1 MNNILTRVFDETL
14 QREGRTISTVTSGES
29 FECFFRRNND
39 NTNSKDTMI
48 MYYRCGSPVNAGT
61 LLSYAGNTYIALNK
75 ETAENDVYF
84 KSAIIKT
91 NGTINTHSLTVNGL
105 AFYGEGVNNAMSTDG
120 TNISIISGN
129 LEVLTEDN
137 AASRA
142 LQVDDLFNE
151 WGRTWKIDNLYFVD
165 GICHVIVEVNAD
177 VTPTYEYELTLSSLT
192 SYNVKPGDTDT
203 LTYTAICNDD
213 EVDNPDV
220 NFTSSNEEVAKIDN
234 NGNITY
240 LADGEVFFSA
250 IWIDK
255 ATAQT
260 DTVTVVTE
268 AVSDE
273 AAIFV
278 TPIEEI
284 FEGFEETLTFYA
296 TKGGVK
302 DESIPVSFKVE
313 NISDVTTNYNT
324 YLKKITYTDNGDGT
338 VTLLVD
344 GSVMLG
350 KTFDFVAYNEEL
362 GIENR
367 QTIKII
373 SFF

>member
-1 MNNILTRVFDETL
+1 MNDVLTRVFDETI

-165 GICHVIVEVNAD
+165 GICHVIVEVYAD
-177 VTPTYEYELTLSSLT
+177 VTPTYEYELTLSSLS

-203 LTYTAICNDD
+203 LTYIAICNGD
-213 EVDNPDV
+213 EVANPDV
-220 NFTSSNEEVAKIDN
+220 NFTSSNEEVATIDN
-234 NGNITY
+234 NGSITY
-240 LADGEVFFSA
+240 LADGEVFFSVV
-250 IWIDK
+250 WIDK

-273 AAIFV
+273 VAIFV

-302 DESIPVSFKVE
+302 DESISVSFKVE

>member
-1 MNNILTRVFDETL
+1 MNDVLTRVFDETM

-165 GICHVIVEVNAD
+165 GICHVIVEVYAD
-177 VTPTYEYELTLSSLT
+177 VTPTYEYELTLSSLS

-203 LTYTAICNDD
+203 LTYIAICNGD
-213 EVDNPDV
+213 EVANPDV
-220 NFTSSNEEVAKIDN
+220 NFTSSNEEVATIDN
-234 NGNITY
+234 NGSITY
-240 LADGEVFFSA
+240 LADGEVFFSVV
-250 IWIDK
+250 WIDK

-273 AAIFV
+273 VAIFV

-302 DESIPVSFKVE
+302 DESISVSFKVE